1 MCVLLHLSNRDDP
14 LTVQVICGDS
24 SWEENLEFALKFVNK
39 QGGAQAM
46 LSGNNYTYTRRYFLE
61 NLATHDVFG
70 ELLSLPSYVSCQV
83 TDYQAASL
91 QGRSPC
97 YLETLIAGGLKV

>member
-1 MCVLLHLSNRDDP
+1 MYVLLHSKRGDP
-14 LTVQVICGDS
+14 LTVQVISGDS

-46 LSGNNYTYTRRYFLE
+46 LAGNNYTYTRRYFLE

-70 ELLSLPSYVSCQV
+70 KLLISDQL
-83 TDYQAASL
+83 TDQKAASS
-91 QGRSPC
+91 QGKSL
-97 YLETLIAGGLKV
+97 YY